1 MFQGV
6 TLSFHSSSQQFTFSC
21 GTTFHC
27 TTSRTKLLVLSQ
39 ADAQHRLEVRNTM
52 TLRLKVTKFVEHK
65 PRLIKP
71 PHPGFHR
78 TLTSVQTDGSRLSL
92 HMNIPC
98 ARRFEQ

>member
-39 ADAQHRLEVRNTM
+39 ADAQHRLEVRDTV
-52 TLRLKVTKFVEHK
+52 TFRLKIPQLIEHK
-65 PRLIKP
+65 TCLIKP
-71 PHPGFHR
+71 PYPGFHR
-78 TLTSVQTDGSRLSL
+78 TLTPVETSGSRLSL